1 MRRHSTRS
9 TRIAPITPP
18 TPAERV
24 HSILHSAQSM
34 TVISDGC
41 HTEIHRLDG
50 MGTGHIHLHAPSQEA
65 PVSPRERRPVRLE
78 FTDIAPTAVRD
89 RLRARVTVTGLLTA
103 PYSDESPKSTCM
115 EFGQALLEDGQGR
128 HFVSLDEL
136 CSATPDPIAGS
147 EAAMLTHLVDSHR
160 ELVPL
165 LVRLVQPQP
174 TKGMSRAVPLAMDRY
189 GVTLRL
195 EYPTTHLDVRLPFA
209 TPVSDIDQ
217 AGSQIRGLLA
227 AARRASHRNRL
238 FA

>member
-1 MRRHSTRS
+1 MRPHSTRTTQPS
-9 TRIAPITPP
+9 
-18 TPAERV
+18 PAERV
-24 HSILHSAQSM
+24 HSILHAARSM
-34 TVISDGC
+34 TVISDGR
-41 HTEIHRLDG
+41 HTEVHRLDG
-50 MGTGHIHLHAPSQEA
+50 TGAGHIHLHTPSQDTPA
-65 PVSPRERRPVRLE
+65 SPQERRPVRLE

-103 PYSDESPKSTCM
+103 PYSDESPQSTCM
-115 EFGQALLEDGQGR
+115 EFGQALLKDGQGR
-128 HFVSLDEL
+128 HFVSLNEL

-147 EAAMLTHLVDSHR
+147 EAGMLTHLVDSHR

-174 TKGMSRAVPLAMDRY
+174 AKGMLRAVPLAMDRY

-195 EYPTTHLDVRLPFA
+195 EYPSTHRDVRLPFA

-217 AGSQIRGLLA
+217 AGPQIRGLLA

-238 FA
+238 IGFVHRQ

>member
-1 MRRHSTRS
+1 MRPHSTR
-9 TRIAPITPP
+9 ITQP

-24 HSILHSAQSM
+24 HAILHAAQSM

-50 MGTGHIHLHAPSQEA
+50 EGAGHIHLHAPGQDTSGQ
-65 PVSPRERRPVRLE
+65 ERRPVRLE

-115 EFGQALLEDGQGR
+115 EFGQALLKDGQGR

-136 CSATPDPIAGS
+136 CSAAPDPIAGS
-147 EAAMLTHLVDSHR
+147 EADMLTHLVDSHH

-174 TKGMSRAVPLAMDRY
+174 EKGMLRAVPLAMDRY
-189 GVTLRL
+189 GLTLRL

-209 TPVSDIDQ
+209 TPVSNIDQ
-217 AGSQIRGLLA
+217 AGPQIRGLLA
-227 AARRASHRNRL
+227 AARRASHHNRL
-238 FA
+238 TA